1 MVGPSREVG
10 VISDRHQGI
19 LNVVRE
25 EIEGYAP
32 LHHRWCTRH
41 LAENLLRK
49 DGVKDNFDLFQEA
62 ARQLEDRNFRRKLEE
77 VRTAS
82 NAEGRLLT
90 RSIHSVDM
98 ILCTRDW
105 LIVYAIPLHAVVAG
119 QARRRTCTCL
129 LHPEVA

>member
-1 MVGPSREVG
+1 VVGPGREVG

-41 LAENLLRK
+41 LAKNLLWK
-49 DGVKDNFDLFQEA
+49 DGVKDNFDLFQET
-62 ARQLEDRNFRRKLEE
+62 ARQLEDRYFRRKLEE

-82 NAEGRLLT
+82 NKEGRQWLT
-90 RSIHSVDM
+90 RLMRDVEKW
-98 ILCTRDW
+98 TRAHD
-105 LIVYAIPLHAVVAG
+105 AG
-119 QARRRTCTCL
+119 GWRYKF
-129 LHPEVA
+129 